1 MTEVSANAA
10 RTTQLRKV
18 SSYYRWLDRW
28 VRWNR
33 IVRRYSGYDSMTVH
47 RLMDD
52 PVTGHN
58 GPFVLHN
65 LMLEGLKLPENPRVL
80 DAGCGY
86 GGTAFDLIGK
96 IGGTWLGRTISP
108 IQIDR
113 ARGSK
118 EARPRGPHPLRTE
131 IL

>member
-1 MTEVSANAA
+1 MTKPTTAAA
-10 RTTQLRKV
+10 RDAQLRNV
-18 SSYYRWLDRW
+18 SRYYRWLDRW

-65 LMLEGLKLPENPRVL
+65 LMLEGLKLPPAPQVL

-96 IGGTWLGRTISP
+96 IGGRWLGRTISP
-108 IQIDR
+108 IQMAAR
-113 ARGSK
+113 AKRRRSAGSK
-118 EARPRGPHPLRTE
+118 TASGSS
-131 IL
+131 

>member
-1 MTEVSANAA
+1 MEPTTAAATDAA
-10 RTTQLRKV
+10 RITQLRKV
-18 SSYYRWLDRW
+18 STYYRWLDRW

-65 LMLEGLKLPENPRVL
+65 LMLQGLHHHGGQVALLP
-80 DAGCGY
+80 
-86 GGTAFDLIGK
+86 FF
-96 IGGTWLGRTISP
+96 LGFS
-108 IQIDR
+108 QYF
-113 ARGSK
+113 
-118 EARPRGPHPLRTE
+118 
-131 IL
+131 